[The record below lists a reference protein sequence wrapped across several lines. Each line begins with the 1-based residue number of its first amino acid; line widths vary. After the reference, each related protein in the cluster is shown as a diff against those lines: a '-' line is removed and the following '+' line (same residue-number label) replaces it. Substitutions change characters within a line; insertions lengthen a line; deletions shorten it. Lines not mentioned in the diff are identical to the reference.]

1 MDFCQVQ
8 FRRGTRLMRRLIG
21 LTLLLVFCVNSLAM
35 GQDNLQQLKQQ
46 IANLQQ
52 QLDAMESAPPAKRNV
67 TQIGASRTRKV
78 ESGLVVRIY
87 DLGDLYA
94 IAPPYSAQLSSD
106 LMPGSRSSLFD
117 TTPLGNTSGMGGGM
131 GGMGGGMFRV
141 PPSVV
146 TTLGAATTGQVSGGA
161 GTVKSSQDELMGVIR
176 ETISPELW
184 REGGGKITKL
194 GNAFVISADDDAH
207 QQIESLLNLF
217 RARWGTLRTI
227 SVRGWW
233 ISLAPAELRTL
244 LDEPTEKVTPDG
256 PPVFGV
262 IGEKA
267 WQDILRIWEQPAGNG
282 AHQIRYQATLTCYNG
297 QTVNSLSGT
306 QSLAVSTMNA
316 VAIDGDTGE
325 KLGQLGYQPQMA
337 VVQEGLAFQITPITN
352 ISGKTVLLD
361 VHSRLVLPTGED
373 ESRPADKK
381 RTIEAVLPD
390 DVVRPV
396 DRRRLNIHRFST
408 TSRVPADRPYLV
420 GGMSLPA
427 AETEGLQLYLFVK
440 VSVQELRNDLE
451 PAAKPAPAVAP
462 VDAKEDKQ
470 EPEKK

>member
-1 MDFCQVQ
+1 MNALFLFIGGLAYWSAADFR
-8 FRRGTRLMRRLIG
+8 FWMALA
-21 LTLLLVFCVNSLAM
+21 LLLACTVNSLAV

-52 QLDAMESAPPAKRNV
+52 QLEAMESAPPAKRNV

-94 IAPPYSAQLSSD
+94 VAPPYAAQLSSD
-106 LMPGSRSSLFD
+106 LQPNSRSSLFD
-117 TTPLGNTSGMGGGM
+117 VTPLGNATGMG

-141 PPSVV
+141 APTAVV
-146 TTLGAATTGQVSGGA
+146 ALGASATGQVSGAA
-161 GTVKSSQDELMGVIR
+161 GTVRSSQDELMAVIR

-194 GNAFVISADDDAH
+194 GNAFVISADEDAH
-207 QQIESLLNLF
+207 LQIESLLNLF

-244 LDEPTEKVTPDG
+244 LDAPTEKVTPDG

-262 IGEKA
+262 VGEKA
-267 WQDILRIWEQPAGNG
+267 WQDILRIWELPAGNG

-306 QSLAVSTMNA
+306 QSLVVSTMNT
-316 VAIDGDTGE
+316 VATDGETGG

-337 VVQEGLAFQITPITN
+337 IVQEGLAFQVTPITN

-361 VHSRLVLPTGED
+361 VHSRLVMPAGED
-373 ESRPADKK
+373 EASPPEKK
-381 RTIEAVLPD
+381 RTIETVFPD

-408 TSRVPADRPYLV
+408 TTRVPTDRPYLV

-427 AETEGLQLYLFVK
+427 ADTEGLQLYLFVK
-440 VSVQELRNDLE
+440 VSVQELRNDQE
-451 PAAKPAPAVAP
+451 PPAKPAEQPAV
-462 VDAKEDKQ
+462 KEVKAE
-470 EPEKK
+470 EPK